1 MIAIIDYGV
10 GNVRAFV
17 NIYRSLDIDV
27 ILAKNPSDLKS
38 ASKII
43 LPGVGAFDWAM
54 EKLNNTN
61 LLDKLNFLVLEKC
74 IPILGV
80 CVGMQMMAN
89 TSDEGKLSGL
99 GWLDGQVKHL
109 SNLVKDENLPLPHM
123 GWSNVKTQ
131 NNSVLFEGLDSF
143 DFYFLHSYYFAPRG
157 NNYLVGS
164 CNYGMDFACA
174 LEKDNIFATQ
184 FHPEKSH
191 QAGVQVLKNFY
202 KIG

>member
-27 ILAKNPSDLKS
+27 ILAKKPSDLKS

-54 EKLNNTN
+54 ERLNNTN
-61 LLDKLNFLVLEKC
+61 LLEDLNFLVLEKS

-89 TSDEGKLSGL
+89 SSDEGQLKGL
-99 GWLDGQVKHL
+99 GWLDGRVKHL
-109 SNLVKDENLPLPHM
+109 NNLVKKQNLPLPHM
-123 GWSNVKTQ
+123 GWSNVAPQ
-131 NNSVLFEGLDSF
+131 ENSVLFAGLKSF
-143 DFYFLHSYYFAPRG
+143 NFYFLHSYYFSP
-157 NNYLVGS
+157 NDYNYTVGS
-164 CNYGMDFACA
+164 CSYGMDFTCA
-174 LEKDNIFATQ
+174 IEKDNIFATQ

-191 QAGVQVLKNFY
+191 EAGVQVLKNFY
-202 KIG
+202 EIG